1 MADLKRLWERTPDP
15 WQPAMLDAADTAALR
30 TAAER
35 TVEAE
40 TFGEVRTG
48 VRVRSRRIGR
58 RSFFEWLARVPRD
71 RTQYLLIYE
80 RHLVIINRE
89 GNKAPYAFA
98 AKLEDLE
105 VRSYTSTEIED
116 HGVRIRG
123 FIGSGTKRG
132 ELFLGLGEGAA
143 AVEFENTLR
152 EVTSP
157 L

>member
-1 MADLKRLWERTPDP
+1 
-15 WQPAMLDAADTAALR
+15 MLDEADIAALQTAAK
-30 TAAER
+30 R

-48 VRVRSRRIGR
+48 VRVRSHRIGR
-58 RSFFEWLARVPRD
+58 RSFFEWLARSYRD
-71 RTQYLLIYE
+71 LTQYLLIYE

-105 VRSYTSTEIED
+105 VRSYTSTVIED
-116 HGVRIRG
+116 HGVRVRG
-123 FIGSGTKRG
+123 FFGRSTERV
-132 ELFLGLGEGAA
+132 ELFLGLGEGAP

-152 EVTSP
+152 EVTST